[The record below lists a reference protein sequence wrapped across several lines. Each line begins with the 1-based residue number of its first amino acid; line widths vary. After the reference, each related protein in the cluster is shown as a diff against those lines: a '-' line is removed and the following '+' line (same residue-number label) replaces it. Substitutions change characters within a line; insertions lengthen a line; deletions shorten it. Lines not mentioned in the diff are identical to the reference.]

1 LSILFVI
8 THDTSMYV
16 IIIIITVLYL
26 IEIQILYIAISNSI
40 ITYKKLVFIITLLL
54 LNCVG

>member
-1 LSILFVI
+1 
-8 THDTSMYV
+8 MYV
-16 IIIIITVLYL
+16 IIIITVLYL

>member
-1 LSILFVI
+1 MSILFVI

-16 IIIIITVLYL
+16 IIIITVLYL